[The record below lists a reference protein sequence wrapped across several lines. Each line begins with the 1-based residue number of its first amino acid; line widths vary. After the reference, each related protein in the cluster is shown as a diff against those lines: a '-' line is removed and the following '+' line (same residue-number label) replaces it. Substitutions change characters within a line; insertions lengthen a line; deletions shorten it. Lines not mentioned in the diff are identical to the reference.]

1 MIGGTNTAKIE
12 HKLVQIG
19 ELFSEEFREP
29 LKERVLEVL
38 DQGIEKI
45 LAKKIDKLKG
55 EKGDPAVVDYDSINE
70 NITKTLQVHV
80 TEFTEEINAVI
91 KADLAKR
98 LEDANL
104 LLVEKLKEGLAEAD
118 KVFKSMLE
126 KDIEIEKSIN
136 TSISNIKETLQG
148 SLDKAFE
155 ETKKTLEESIQES
168 IKKTQETLNGTASK
182 EIALL
187 FEDFKKNFDSSSLKG
202 QDAELDHELV
212 KKEIGGLFEEW
223 KSNLGDLTG
232 KQGER
237 GEKGKD
243 GTEYPTGSKTVLG
256 EMEEVFR
263 YALPNELVS
272 VELSIKGYTAA
283 RNICIAKKTGIW
295 DGCKLISSFT
305 NDKIELNPGRLEY
318 SVEVIGTDLVFKG
331 KGHKEQ
337 DTEMSVNWT
346 VQVKVL

>member
-1 MIGGTNTAKIE
+1 MMNSTGITKQENR
-12 HKLVQIG
+12 LVQIG

-29 LKERVLEVL
+29 LKERVLEVFN
-38 DQGIEKI
+38 QEVEKL

-55 EKGDPAVVDYDSINE
+55 EKGDKGDQGEAGKD
-70 NITKTLQVHV
+70 
-80 TEFTEEINAVI
+80 
-91 KADLAKR
+91 
-98 LEDANL
+98 
-104 LLVEKLKEGLAEAD
+104 GLD
-118 KVFKSMLE
+118 GVNGLDG
-126 KDIEIEKSIN
+126 KDGKD
-136 TSISNIKETLQG
+136 G
-148 SLDKAFE
+148 
-155 ETKKTLEESIQES
+155 
-168 IKKTQETLNGTASK
+168 LNGSDGKDGANGK
-182 EIALL
+182 DGI
-187 FEDFKKNFDSSSLKG
+187 DGKNGLDGANGKDGLGGKDG
-202 QDAELDHELV
+202 LNGNDGLDGKDGLDAELDYEFI
-212 KKEIGGLFEEW
+212 KKEIAWLLEEW

-263 YALPNELVS
+263 YALPNELIS

-295 DGCKLISSFT
+295 DGYKLINSFT

>member
-1 MIGGTNTAKIE
+1 MLGGSGRVEITN
-12 HKLVQIG
+12 KLVQIG
-19 ELFSEEFREP
+19 ELFNEEFREP
-29 LKERVLEVL
+29 LKGRVLEVFNEEVDRL
-38 DQGIEKI
+38 LSERM
-45 LAKKIDKLKG
+45 DKL
-55 EKGDPAVVDYDSINE
+55 KGDPAVVDYESIDK
-70 NITKTLQVHV
+70 NISQMLQAHV
-80 TEFTEEINAVI
+80 AGFEKEVSKAV
-91 KADLAKR
+91 KADFAKR

-104 LLVEKLKEGLAEAD
+104 LLVERLKEGLAEAD

-136 TSISNIKETLQG
+136 TSISNI
-148 SLDKAFE
+148 LDKAFE

-168 IKKTQETLNGTASK
+168 IKKTQKTLGGIASK

-202 QDAELDHELV
+202 QDAELDYEFI
-212 KKEIGGLFEEW
+212 KKEIAGLHEEW
-223 KSNLGDLTG
+223 KANLGDLTG
-232 KQGER
+232 PQG
-237 GEKGKD
+237 GPGIPGKD
-243 GTEYPTGSKTVLG
+243 GSEYPTGSKTVLG

-295 DGCKLISSFT
+295 DGYKLISSFT

>member
-1 MIGGTNTAKIE
+1 MIGGTNTTKIE
-12 HKLVQIG
+12 NRLVQIG

-38 DQGIEKI
+38 DQGIEKL

-55 EKGDPAVVDYDSINE
+55 DQGDPAVVDYDLINE
-70 NITKTLQVHV
+70 NIIKALQIHV
-80 TEFTEEINAVI
+80 TEFTKEINAVI
-91 KADLAKR
+91 KSDLAKR

-168 IKKTQETLNGTASK
+168 IKKTQKTLGNTASK
-182 EIALL
+182 EIVLL

-232 KQGER
+232 NQGEQ

-243 GTEYPTGSKTVLG
+243 GSEYPTYEKQLLSDD
-256 EMEEVFR
+256 M
-263 YALPNELVS
+263 VS
-272 VELSIKGYTAA
+272 VVHHQLPMTNAVMIVSVVGISNLSNFIRFEEEIIFQNVAGQGKLLSKGYFVNGAPKNKPNLT
-283 RNICIAKKTGIW
+283 
-295 DGCKLISSFT
+295 
-305 NDKIELNPGRLEY
+305 Y
-318 SVEVIGTDLVFKG
+318 SIDIVGGFLDVSMKG
-331 KGHKEQ
+331 KTDEIF
-337 DTEMSVNWT
+337 DIT
-346 VQVKVL
+346 VVLK